1 MLGAL
6 NLIFCW
12 CGVYSAV
19 LAGDTGQQPPGAQFL
34 DTPMVTRGAAH
45 TSHSDRLLV
54 GFFPFLI
61 WIVNKVL
68 DKFIPYKI
76 GYVLDDFDCGLMSV
90 FWAHLRQ
97 AGLS

>member
-1 MLGAL
+1 MRSTVQSLLVILG
-6 NLIFCW
+6 
-12 CGVYSAV
+12 SSH
-19 LAGDTGQQPPGAQFL
+19 QEQFL